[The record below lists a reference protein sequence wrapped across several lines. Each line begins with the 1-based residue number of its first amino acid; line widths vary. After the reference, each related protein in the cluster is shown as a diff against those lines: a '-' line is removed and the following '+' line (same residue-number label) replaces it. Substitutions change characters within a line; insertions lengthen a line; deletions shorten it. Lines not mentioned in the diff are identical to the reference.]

1 MSIRPITK
9 VCGVAI
15 LVLLII
21 FAALGPAKLQY
32 RTGLGWQIDHVVGYF
47 GFTLMVCLAWPRPFV
62 VGAALT
68 AFAVLLEGLQ
78 ALTPDR
84 CADLHAALYSAGG
97 VLAAALPGNLFIRAS
112 RRLNARTLL
121 LLQRF
126 RLRWPSRNNAR
137 TRLLAASRWGAA
149 PIIETTG

>member
-1 MSIRPITK
+1 MSIRPMTK

-32 RTGLGWQIDHVVGYF
+32 RTGLGWQVDHVVGYF
-47 GFTLMVCLAWPRPFV
+47 GFTLMVCLAWPRPLV
-62 VGAALT
+62 VGAAVA

-97 VLAAALPGNLFIRAS
+97 VLAAALPGNFFIRAS
-112 RRLNARTLL
+112 RRLNGRTLL
-121 LLQRF
+121 LLRSWP
-126 RLRWPSRNNAR
+126 RWPSLNNAR
-137 TRLLAASRWGAA
+137 TKLLTASRWGAA
-149 PIIETTG
+149 RIIETPG